1 LKKLLLLLL
10 IFPAT
15 SFALMELSGNY
26 GYTKQ
31 VFGANDENFS
41 VTRSYTATLA
51 WYVFSTTAI
60 EVYYSTSEDVTQ
72 INTDASDGAITIRN
86 NRSSVVTNSVGGG
99 IRQALAPR
107 NSRFIPTIS
116 LGYVDQKQTG
126 ETYYEIDDGS
136 TVTPLTIG
144 EDSTSEKIYYATFS
158 LRIKLTKALGLTGSA
173 TGFFDDFNFDNST
186 ENVRYSA
193 GLSWFF

>member
-1 LKKLLLLLL
+1 MVLLLLL
-10 IFPAT
+10 PAT

-26 GYTKQ
+26 SYSKQ
-31 VFGANDENFS
+31 NFGVDNENFS
-41 VTRSYTATLA
+41 ATRAYTATLA

-60 EVYYSTSEDVTQ
+60 EVYYSTSEDITQ
-72 INTDASDGAITIRN
+72 INTDATDGAITIRN
-86 NRSSVVTNSVGGG
+86 NRSSVVTSSVGGG

-116 LGYVDQKQTG
+116 LGYVQQKQTG

-136 TVTPLTIG
+136 TITPLTIG
-144 EDSTSEKIYYATFS
+144 EDTSSEKIYYATFS
-158 LRIKLTKALGLTGSA
+158 LRIKLTKTLGLTGSA
-173 TGFFDDFNFDNST
+173 TGFFDDFSFDNST

-193 GLSWFF
+193 GLSWYF